1 MQANN
6 APNHILF
13 CQGLDQSITSEALT
27 EVFMKFP
34 GLRYSYVDAGMCDW
48 RPKTTPSSSTRTS
61 SRLEMLLRHST
72 KPN

>member
-34 GLRYSYVDAGMCDW
+34 GLRYVVC
-48 RPKTTPSSSTRTS
+48 
-61 SRLEMLLRHST
+61 
-72 KPN
+72 